1 MNEKPQNLRSAVFL
15 FLPINTSYVPV
26 VTIGTALYRE
36 LILPERV
43 WATVDTMLQRCLKGR
58 GRKY

>member
-26 VTIGTALYRE
+26 VTIGTVLYRE
-36 LILPERV
+36 LILLARV
-43 WATVDTMLQRCLKGR
+43 WVTVDIMTLRHLKGH